1 MMRFEQPIPDDPAN
15 QWRYQLDQ
23 FVQENQRELAGL
35 MWGLLSEWGKDTQE
49 TLGIDLK
56 PQPHFVCCSREALEK
71 LNRQVNR
78 KIQEMLGIIYR
89 YNPSEEVAIVAIGD
103 GQVKLIY
110 FQPDL
115 SPPECFDRLEVDLD
129 TLIQQL
135 ETKMLAEIQSFPI

>member
-1 MMRFEQPIPDDPAN
+1 MKFEPPIPDDTSN

-23 FVQENQRELAGL
+23 FVEENQQELAGL
-35 MWGLLSEWGKDTQE
+35 MWGLLSEWGEDSQE

-56 PQPHFVCCSREALEK
+56 PTPHFICCSREALEK
-71 LNRQVNR
+71 LNRKVNH
-78 KIQEMLGIIYR
+78 KIQELLGIIYR

-110 FQPDL
+110 FKPDL

-129 TLIQQL
+129 SLIQQL
-135 ETKMLAEIQSFPI
+135 EAKMLAEIQSFPI

>member
-1 MMRFEQPIPDDPAN
+1 MRFEQPIPDDPAN

-23 FVQENQRELAGL
+23 FVQENQQELAGL
-35 MWGLLSEWGKDTQE
+35 MWGLLSEWGED
-49 TLGIDLK
+49 
-56 PQPHFVCCSREALEK
+56 R
-71 LNRQVNR
+71 
-78 KIQEMLGIIYR
+78 
-89 YNPSEEVAIVAIGD
+89 EEVAIVAIGD

-135 ETKMLAEIQSFPI
+135 ESKMLAEIQSFPI